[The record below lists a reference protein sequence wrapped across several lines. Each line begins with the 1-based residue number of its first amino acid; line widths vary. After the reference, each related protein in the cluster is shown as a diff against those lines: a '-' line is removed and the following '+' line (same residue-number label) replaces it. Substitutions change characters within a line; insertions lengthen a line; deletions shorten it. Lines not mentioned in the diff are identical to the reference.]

1 MVTYYNKTDL
11 TSFGEYLLS
20 EHRKANIRG
29 DLSKVHHADFENWLE
44 EQRTKRRA
52 KVLEPQAE
60 APQPQ
65 ATVPQWLIDHLAEA
79 PEGLRAY
86 VLKVFPE
93 RHVWKGGEDLS
104 RSFGFSDTLEGGTF
118 WARVYIKSWSDALEE
133 LAKQQRG

>member
-20 EHRKANIRG
+20 ERRKANIRG

-52 KVLEPQAE
+52 KVLK
-60 APQPQ
+60 PQ
-65 ATVPQWLIDHLAEA
+65 ATVPQWLAYHMADA
-79 PEGLRAY
+79 PEELRAY
-86 VLKVFPE
+86 VFKVFPE
-93 RHVWKGGEDLS
+93 RQEWADGNDLAN
-104 RSFGFSDTLEGGTF
+104 SFTWGATPEGSEF
-118 WARVYIKSWSDALEE
+118 WMRVDSKNGNAALKE

>member
-20 EHRKANIRG
+20 ERRKANIRG

-52 KVLEPQAE
+52 KVLEPQEQE

-65 ATVPQWLIDHLAEA
+65 AEVPQWLAGHMAEA
-79 PEGLRAY
+79 PEELRAY
-86 VLKVFPE
+86 VLKVFPARKE
-93 RHVWKGGEDLS
+93 WAD
-104 RSFGFSDTLEGGTF
+104 SFGWSSTPEDFNF
-118 WARVYIKSWSDALEE
+118 WRDVHTKNWSDALKE
-133 LAKQQRG
+133 LAEQQRG

>member
-20 EHRKANIRG
+20 ERRKANIRG

-52 KVLEPQAE
+52 KVLEPQEQE

-65 ATVPQWLIDHLAEA
+65 AEVPQWLAGHMAEA
-79 PEGLRAY
+79 PEELRAY
-86 VLKVFPE
+86 VLKVFPARKE
-93 RHVWKGGEDLS
+93 WAD
-104 RSFGFSDTLEGGTF
+104 SFGWSSTPEDFNF
-118 WARVYIKSWSDALEE
+118 WRDVHTKNWSDALEE
-133 LAKQQRG
+133 LAEQRRG

>member
-20 EHRKANIRG
+20 ERRKVNIRG

-44 EQRTKRRA
+44 EQRAKRRA
-52 KVLEPQAE
+52 KVSEPQEQE

-65 ATVPQWLIDHLAEA
+65 AEVPQWLINHMASA
-79 PEGLRAY
+79 PEELRAY

-93 RHVWKGGEDLS
+93 RSEQSGGRLVDAFTWHLTPEGNNFWLSVHVGE
-104 RSFGFSDTLEGGTF
+104 
-118 WARVYIKSWSDALEE
+118 WSSALRE